1 MTIHEA
7 YQKAGELHGHYCPG
21 LAIGVRA
28 AWEGR
33 KALDADSLSVI
44 AERSACWLDGM
55 SLVGATIGNGKLKIR
70 DTGKAAFSFYHEESG
85 RSVRLLLQPSPADIG
100 REELIEWLLTAPS
113 EEVFSVTEVK
123 VPFPPYKP
131 GGGNVVCSVCGE
143 TVAETM
149 AHMLCGKFVC
159 CDCLE

>member
-33 KALDADSLSVI
+33 RQLGEGALSVM

-55 SLVGATIGNGKLKIR
+55 SILGATIGNGKLKLR

-85 RSVRLLLQPSPADIG
+85 RSVRLLLKAGPAG
-100 REELIEWLLTAPS
+100 MSREALIDWLLTAPA
-113 EEVFSVTEVK
+113 EEVFAVTEAK
-123 VPFPPYKP
+123 LPFPPYKP
-131 GGGNVVCSVCGE
+131 GPGDVVCSVCGE
-143 TVAETM
+143 TVVETEIYVRG
-149 AHMLCGKFVC
+149 GKFVC

>member
-1 MTIHEA
+1 MTIHEE

-28 AWEGR
+28 AVEGR
-33 KALDADSLSVI
+33 NQLGDGNLNVI

-85 RSVRLLLQPSPADIG
+85 RSVRLLLKSSPAGMG
-100 REELIEWLLTAPS
+100 REALIEWLLTAPT
-113 EEVFSVTEVK
+113 EEVFTATEVK

-131 GGGNVVCSVCGE
+131 GPGDVVCSVCGE
-143 TVAETM
+143 TVAETEIRVRG
-149 AHMLCGKFVC
+149 GKFVC
-159 CDCLE
+159 CDCLA